1 MKTKVLS
8 TDLQIRN
15 ILTGSGCISFN
26 FCKQIF
32 GLACALMLLNVIA
45 IPSATAQFT
54 TGGYTVGNNNQNASP
69 GWFSGP
75 LCPPSNITSQ
85 TFPNWESSGIDVTYS
100 YTTNGWD
107 GDSPNKYVAPGNEGL
122 EGAGCDDQF
131 TVGINDAH
139 CATFYHGAVRIT
151 NNIADV
157 GGPAGSATGPHTF
170 TSTYSQNAI
179 ISNFRIGSISNLGS
193 EADPS
198 PEWVHV
204 EAYDDAN
211 NKVTINLANVTV
223 SYIDC
228 SNIITPGGGNIIT
241 DGTGGF
247 YGTVQNFVRQGLG
260 LYGNIEFSIAQPV
273 KRIVVNFWRN
283 DSSTDP
289 LETAGRNK
297 YGSYTIH
304 QNIISLAC
312 TTPTATA
319 SATQPTCSGGVAQS
333 NGTITINGF
342 TAGQRYQYSSG
353 ATFNSGAATPASIT
367 TIPVGG
373 VIASNL
379 PNTTQQYTVRIYD
392 ATDDACFVDRVV
404 SITAVCCNSCFFSTN
419 WFDGIVLKFDGI
431 LGTPSGTFGPPH
443 INLAYDAAIGPD
455 GMLYVASSAG
465 NKVIKF
471 NPSTGVHLGDFVS
484 AGSGGLATPTGLV
497 FGPDGDLYVSGTT
510 AIYKYDGSTGA
521 FISKFVDNNPA
532 GFQPFQGIEFGPD
545 GHLYSVDNNGG
556 YIRKYNGATGA
567 LMLTFTPGALGH
579 LQDIIFGPDG
589 NLYVVE
595 QGNNIVSEWNP
606 TTGAKISNFI
616 SSPGGGASLLTGA
629 SFGFDGNFYLAHWD
643 PTGGISKYD
652 GTTGAYIGEF
662 VAVSRPKEVLFV
674 CGACSC
680 TPPTATAAATQPTCA
695 GAGAPNNG
703 TITINGFTA
712 GQRYQYSS
720 GATFNSGAATPV
732 AITAIPMS
740 GVITSTLP
748 NTTQQYT
755 VRIYDAVDDACF
767 VDRVVS
773 MTAVNFTTSSTVPAC
788 HANGT
793 PEDASD
799 DYMTFSINVANS
811 KQGSL
816 TYTVT
821 ATQGGNPI
829 VVTLADGSP
838 ATAVNCNLNTPL
850 RTPAGSAGDGP
861 IVLTIT
867 DNVHG
872 CTTTMNIADP
882 GTCAVTCVPGTPSMV
897 MYTYATQVQVTELVD
912 VPIILP
918 QFDDQGGT
926 RTLTSVTLEYGSG
939 GYFSA
944 LMESNSAVP
953 VAMVRVTSTTDSE
966 IELNGNIL
974 STFALSATSGFQSLP
989 VGISVPPQGTWPGDD
1004 IVNNST
1010 IEAMRPW
1017 AQGLMS
1023 NLKDPRLDPRWVTTA
1038 TGNNTHDDDIYF
1050 LAPTLDEKMGTVTY
1064 TNPVDLVPF
1073 QGTGNVPLEV
1083 TTLSGFST
1091 TGGGGFISAF
1101 QATRG
1106 YAFGKVTY
1114 TYECAAAC
1122 VNPTHNPPTS
1132 IAGSCTGGTP
1142 NIDATITVTGI
1153 ANADRIGIST
1163 GATYSGTP
1171 AYAAATPV
1179 AGAMHIF
1186 NGLMHNTQYTIRLF
1200 NGADNCFTDVT
1211 ITTASIACCTVT
1223 INSSTPTVCVPA
1235 TNTYSLTVNV
1245 TWANASGTTLTVSS
1259 NAPGAT
1265 PQTISTTLGSSGTQS
1280 VTLTGLTAN
1289 ATMYNVTAQFGAGCT
1304 ATTTNAF
1311 TAPPA
1316 CTGCPTGDCGST
1328 NFLKKT

>member
-1 MKTKVLS
+1 MKNKIHLLRDIPAVLFLLLGQS
-8 TDLQIRN
+8 LSAQV
-15 ILTGSGCISFN
+15 TGTVFRDFNGNGMKDANEPFVSGVTVNAYLANSATPCGTATTSGNTAPNYTLSGC
-26 FCKQIF
+26 
-32 GLACALMLLNVIA
+32 GT
-45 IPSATAQFT
+45 SAVRVEF
-54 TGGYTVGNNNQNASP
+54 VLP
-69 GWFSGP
+69 
-75 LCPPSNITSQ
+75 
-85 TFPNWESSGIDVTYS
+85 SSGTCVNSSIDFSSLSGTTYGS
-100 YTTNGWD
+100 SVQFVNGNSTNVNFALHNPNDYNQGTSNVSVFVPCYVN
-107 GDSPNKYVAPGNEGL
+107 GDPL
-122 EGAGCDDQF
+122 
-131 TVGINDAH
+131 
-139 CATFYHGAVRIT
+139 
-151 NNIADV
+151 
-157 GGPAGSATGPHTF
+157 PAGSTSGALEWFIGFPYTSSGTSTSPAQKLTGEVIGSTWGVAYSKQANRVF
-170 TSTYSQNAI
+170 TSAFLKRHVGLGRMGTGGIYMLEPTPTSFNVTEFYDMDFNGHNTRATSGTYGVGTSFTI
-179 ISNFRIGSISNLGS
+179 
-193 EADPS
+193 
-198 PEWVHV
+198 
-204 EAYDDAN
+204 DAN
-211 NKVTINLANVTV
+211 NEVLTFIGNGLGVVGSNSERGLDVDPLIPNWDPAAHDQVGKVGLGDLEISDDGRYLFVVNLYTRLLYRLELNNANNPTSIVNVTSYPIPDPGCNNGTYRPFALKFYRNKLYIGVVCSAENNGTASDLGAYVYEMTDPTGAAAINNTPIINFPLDYTRQMNEWDPWSNNADNDGDESPMLSDIEFSDRGDLILGFMSRAGHQFGFRQYQYLANSTATVTV
-223 SYIDC
+223 STEGEILIAGVDC
-228 SNIITPGGGNIIT
+228 SGTYSLENNGSFTSNGATISEGHSRNGGSPGGMGNEFFDDNAPT
-241 DGTGGF
+241 GDPHDEVAVGSLAQLKGTGEIF
-247 YGTVQNFVRQGLG
+247 MTAFAIFNTVSSDAGTMKLSTNNGTYVSGSGYLLYATPTGTPFLGKANGLG
-260 LYGNIEFSIAQPV
+260 DSEISGVEAPIEIGNRVWMDTNNDGIQGADEMGIGSVPV
-273 KRIVVNFWRN
+273 KLYQGATEVGATTTAANGTYYFNNSNVNLNGATGLLPNTAYVIRVDAADFPSGKSLSAIVNVGGAGQPDVRDN
-283 DSSTDP
+283 DAA
-289 LETAGRNK
+289 LNAGNAEISVTTGN
-297 YGSYTIH
+297 YGANNHT
-304 QNIISLAC
+304 LDMAFVAC
-312 TTPTATA
+312 ITPTATA
-319 SATQPTCSGGVAQS
+319 AATQPTCSGGVAQS
-333 NGTITINGF
+333 NGTITI
-342 TAGQRYQYSSG
+342 S
-353 ATFNSGAATPASIT
+353 
-367 TIPVGG
+367 
-373 VIASNL
+373 
-379 PNTTQQYTVRIYD
+379 
-392 ATDDACFVDRVV
+392 
-404 SITAVCCNSCFFSTN
+404 
-419 WFDGIVLKFDGI
+419 
-431 LGTPSGTFGPPH
+431 
-443 INLAYDAAIGPD
+443 
-455 GMLYVASSAG
+455 
-465 NKVIKF
+465 
-471 NPSTGVHLGDFVS
+471 
-484 AGSGGLATPTGLV
+484 
-497 FGPDGDLYVSGTT
+497 
-510 AIYKYDGSTGA
+510 
-521 FISKFVDNNPA
+521 
-532 GFQPFQGIEFGPD
+532 
-545 GHLYSVDNNGG
+545 
-556 YIRKYNGATGA
+556 
-567 LMLTFTPGALGH
+567 
-579 LQDIIFGPDG
+579 
-589 NLYVVE
+589 
-595 QGNNIVSEWNP
+595 
-606 TTGAKISNFI
+606 
-616 SSPGGGASLLTGA
+616 
-629 SFGFDGNFYLAHWD
+629 
-643 PTGGISKYD
+643 
-652 GTTGAYIGEF
+652 
-662 VAVSRPKEVLFV
+662 
-674 CGACSC
+674 
-680 TPPTATAAATQPTCA
+680 
-695 GAGAPNNG
+695 
-703 TITINGFTA
+703 GFTA

-1200 NGADNCFTDVT
+1200 NGGDNCFTDVT
-1211 ITTASIACCTVT
+1211 VTSAGIAC
-1223 INSSTPTVCVPA
+1223 
-1235 TNTYSLTVNV
+1235 LTHDKTGPV
-1245 TWANASGTTLTVSS
+1245 
-1259 NAPGAT
+1259 
-1265 PQTISTTLGSSGTQS
+1265 IGTQ
-1280 VTLTGLTAN
+1280 
-1289 ATMYNVTAQFGAGCT
+1289 Q
-1304 ATTTNAF
+1304 
-1311 TAPPA
+1311 P
-1316 CTGCPTGDCGST
+1316 
-1328 NFLKKT
+1328 